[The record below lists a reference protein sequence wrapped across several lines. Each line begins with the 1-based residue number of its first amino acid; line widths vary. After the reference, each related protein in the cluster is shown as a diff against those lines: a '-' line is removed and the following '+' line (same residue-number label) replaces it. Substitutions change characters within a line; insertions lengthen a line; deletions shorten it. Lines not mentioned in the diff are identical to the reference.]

1 LVPTPRPRS
10 VRPAP
15 RPVDLT
21 PTPLPPAMP
30 PEPTMTVVSPP
41 GRPPP
46 GVDVAPL
53 PEVPDGGVVHYA
65 RYAVSFARARWSRR
79 KAIRALRGELHG
91 LVDSLD
97 RELGTIGELARADK
111 LDLRVLDDENRAI
124 DGAEHR
130 RAVAER
136 ALADVAAKTADENT
150 RFDATEKDLEAKLGA
165 AETAA
170 ETAAAE
176 LVKLEDERSARRAR
190 KRELEKRQRYYVK
203 GAERREAQAAKA
215 PMGEGRTALRRSAED
230 MRADAARLEPER
242 EDLERKLAAGE
253 APLAQATGRADAAR
267 ADRDA
272 LRRTLEDSRTGHVHR
287 VAELDAERAHNGREA
302 VDARA
307 EIRRRMITLGT
318 IANLNRVPTP
328 NLSPAF
334 ARVDALRASMGEK
347 EADIERLTAE
357 RGRYDRGALTRG
369 AVVLGGALAVLITA
383 VSVVIAVLS

>member
-1 LVPTPRPRS
+1 
-10 VRPAP
+10 
-15 RPVDLT
+15 
-21 PTPLPPAMP
+21 
-30 PEPTMTVVSPP
+30 
-41 GRPPP
+41 
-46 GVDVAPL
+46 
-53 PEVPDGGVVHYA
+53 
-65 RYAVSFARARWSRR
+65 
-79 KAIRALRGELHG
+79 
-91 LVDSLD
+91 
-97 RELGTIGELARADK
+97 
-111 LDLRVLDDENRAI
+111 
-124 DGAEHR
+124 
-130 RAVAER
+130 
-136 ALADVAAKTADENT
+136 
-150 RFDATEKDLEAKLGA
+150 
-165 AETAA
+165 
-170 ETAAAE
+170 
-176 LVKLEDERSARRAR
+176 
-190 KRELEKRQRYYVK
+190 
-203 GAERREAQAAKA
+203 
-215 PMGEGRTALRRSAED
+215 